1 MINAELQRYD
11 KDVLVDGFNTMA
23 GAFFHVQR
31 KSSNQHYVLTH
42 FKDGERVF
50 FVSNPALGL
59 WSTRARFEAEPT
71 GH

>member
-1 MINAELQRYD
+1 VINAELQRYD

-23 GAFFHVQR
+23 GSFLSCW
-31 KSSNQHYVLTH
+31 SSNQHYMLTH
-42 FKDGERVF
+42 FTDGERVF

-59 WSTRARFEAEPT
+59 WSTRARFQAEPT